1 MILVFTTD
9 ILLLSLHVEK
19 LPAGQNKK
27 MSITIVSNKHLY
39 QHNQLFQ
46 LSPKNWN
53 QNHLLL
59 KCHHQNRSLVIQ
71 FFIMKS
77 SVQKIH
83 GKYSLHY
90 LQQADR

>member
-53 QNHLLL
+53 QNHLLR
-59 KCHHQNRSLVIQ
+59 NVI
-71 FFIMKS
+71 IRIG
-77 SVQKIH
+77 V
-83 GKYSLHY
+83 L
-90 LQQADR
+90 